1 VQALAGP
8 LKDIQR
14 LLRCLGC
21 VLRVV
26 VLLEGE
32 PSPQSEVLSTL
43 EQVFIKD
50 LFVHLSLNPLKR
62 GHRAGYKMVKQVLVN
77 HAKEF
82 GDRGIIHNS
91 NSLFSTVILFAN
103 GDSWREM
110 RCLGMCKKGALEK
123 IIEEI
128 SCLVEV
134 FKKHKNNT
142 YLTQKPVNYAAFNI
156 ISAIVYGSRFE
167 FSDTQFQ
174 GMVDSANESLRFT
187 DKLYNMFPWLGLN
200 QKDVKELVSGMMERL
215 NLQVYRGFVPFCLF
229 QESGNMDTH
238 YQENNLI
245 SSVTNLFATVTLV
258 FFPDLFQEEISRV
271 IRSHHALVED
281 RKNMPYTDAVIH
293 ETKRLANIVPMS
305 IPHTTSR
312 DITFH
317 GYFIRKV
324 IVLLS
329 YYYYYYYIF
338 FNLAEVT
345 LAGRRVCLGEKSLGR
360 MELFLFFTSL
370 LQRFCFSPPPGVT
383 VDDLDLTPS
392 LGFTLIP
399 SPHQLCAV

>member
-1 VQALAGP
+1 FLLSLFWVTPACLQVQALAGP

-43 EQVFIKD
+43 E
-50 LFVHLSLNPLKR
+50 

-82 GDRGIIHNS
+82 GDRDNS

-142 YLTQKPVNYAAFNI
+142 YKPPVNYAAFNI

-174 GMVDSANESLRFT
+174 GMVDSANESLH
-187 DKLYNMFPWLGLN
+187 KLYNMFPWLGLWIN
-200 QKDVKELVSGMMERL
+200 SRKLNELVSGMMERL

-324 IVLLS
+324 IVLVVHILS
-329 YYYYYYYIF
+329 
-338 FNLAEVT
+338 LARME
-345 LAGRRVCLGEKSLGR
+345 LFLFYCRRACLGESLGR

>member
-1 VQALAGP
+1 FLLSLFWVTPACLQVQALAGP

-50 LFVHLSLNPLKR
+50 LFVHLSLNPLS
-62 GHRAGYKMVKQVLVN
+62 HRAGYKMVKQVLVN

-82 GDRGIIHNS
+82 GDRDNS

-128 SCLVEV
+128 SCLIR
-134 FKKHKNNT
+134 

-215 NLQVYRGFVPFCLF
+215 NLQVYRGFVPYLL
-229 QESGNMDTH
+229 H
-238 YQENNLI
+238 I
-245 SSVTNLFATVTLV
+245 TLV

-317 GYFIRKV
+317 GYFIRKGMSV
-324 IVLLS
+324 IPLCLLS
-329 YYYYYYYIF
+329 LPFLLSSCCLPHLPIP
-338 FNLAEVT
+338 
-345 LAGRRVCLGEKSLGR
+345 GRRACLGESLGR